1 MKTYDELAFKY
12 CTSIKNVA
20 KVVSMKNIPHSRE
33 LICGKS
39 FAVVGE
45 EGEKMLDALL
55 LKPPLTLSFKNYVR
69 PDIPQPRKKFTP
81 GARIFVMGR

>member
-12 CTSIKNVA
+12 CTSNKNVA
-20 KVVSMKNIPHSRE
+20 KIVSMKKIPHSRE
-33 LICGKS
+33 LIYGIS

-69 PDIPQPRKKFTP
+69 PDIPLPRKQFTA
-81 GARIFVMGR
+81 GARMFVMGR